1 MKSLKKAGVV
11 VIGSSPDSLESHK
24 KFMDKHDLN
33 FTLIT
38 DPDKKIAEKYGA
50 YGEKNMYGKKSMG
63 IIRSTFLIGID
74 GKVEKAWTNVK
85 AKGHIDKVMEEA
97 NS

>member
-24 KFMDKHDLN
+24 KFMDKHNLN

-38 DPDKKIAEKYGA
+38 DPEKKIAAKYGA
-50 YGEKNMYGKKSMG
+50 FGEKNMYGRKTMG
-63 IIRSTFLIGID
+63 IIRSTVLIGID
-74 GKVEKAWTNVK
+74 GKVEKVWSNVK
-85 AKGHIDKVMEEA
+85 AKGHIDKVMEET
-97 NS
+97 NC